1 MDYEGTMVDEEFD
14 EAVEDDAPLDDFVEE
29 DESEEEEEEFYD
41 EEDLEIP
48 DEDDEE
54 ETPEEEPEPEPKS
67 EPGWIKQRVGKA
79 VEKAIRET
87 EARMQAKFD
96 EQLAP
101 LLEKMMDDEARELV
115 KSGEVRN
122 LETAKELVRLRRG
135 QPQEVTPQQPRNE
148 QGQFVSKEQIARE
161 AAVDARV
168 KELTKQADK
177 IRANGGPDVVKEFKT
192 NEDIKQRVIDGELDF
207 YDVAEMMSKPKR
219 RPPSPAHSS
228 NGATNYATANA
239 FANMS
244 SKQFQRMEKQI
255 DKGVRYSVK

>member
-1 MDYEGTMVDEEFD
+1 MDYEETMVDEEFD

-29 DESEEEEEEFYD
+29 DESEEEEEFYD

-48 DEDDEE
+48 DEEPEE
-54 ETPEEEPEPEPKS
+54 EPPEEEPEPEPEPRK
-67 EPGWIKQRVGKA
+67 EPGYVKRRVQSA
-79 VEKAIRET
+79 VDRAIRET

-101 LLEKMMDDEARELV
+101 LLEKMMDDEAKELV

-135 QPQEVTPQQPRNE
+135 QGPAPQQPSQPRNE
-148 QGQFVSKEQIARE
+148 QGQFVSREQIARE
-161 AAVDARV
+161 AATDARI

-177 IRANGGPDVVKEFKT
+177 IKANGGPDVIKEFQT
-192 NEDIKQRVIDGELDF
+192 NSDIKERVIDGELDF

-228 NGATNYATANA
+228 NGATNYARADA

-244 SKQFQRMEKQI
+244 SKQFQRMERQI
-255 DKGVRYSVK
+255 DK